1 MCGENR
7 LLELRERGGN
17 EEWERKTAEM
27 EKRKEGREG
36 KGKGAELEQASSRQ
50 RRQTPEKRGRQRVKI
65 WKRVF
70 NDEERK
76 GDNERETRD
85 EKEGQMPTARTDCSR

>member
-1 MCGENR
+1 MKSG
-7 LLELRERGGN
+7 RERRQRWKRG
-17 EEWERKTAEM
+17 
-27 EKRKEGREG
+27 RKEGR

-50 RRQTPEKRGRQRVKI
+50 RRQTEKRGRQRVKM

-85 EKEGQMPTARTDCSR
+85 EKEGQMPTTRTDCSR